1 MIRLAVQAKGRL
13 YDDSTALLKDAG
25 VSFEESKRKLLSK
38 SNDFPVEILYLRDD
52 DIPGAVASG
61 VADIGI
67 VGLNEVYEKKA
78 NVDIIHRMGFGKCRL
93 SLAVPKSEDYFDIK
107 WFNDKR
113 VATSYP
119 VILEDYFRQNGIK
132 ALIQEISGSVEIA
145 PSVGMADAIF
155 DIVSSGG
162 TLVSNGL
169 KEVEQVINS
178 EAVLICTK
186 GIVADKL
193 KIINQLLVRFE
204 AVERSKGM
212 KYLVINLPSSK
223 IDRAVEILPGMKSPT
238 VMPLA
243 NSGWCSVHSVVN
255 QSEIWE
261 KIEKLKMIGAEDI
274 LVLSLD
280 KMML

>member
-93 SLAVPKSEDYFDIK
+93 SLAIPKSDDYFDIK

-178 EAVLICTK
+178 EDRKSTRL
-186 GIVADKL
+186 
-193 KIINQLLVRFE
+193 N
-204 AVERSKGM
+204 
-212 KYLVINLPSSK
+212 SS
-223 IDRAVEILPGMKSPT
+223 
-238 VMPLA
+238 
-243 NSGWCSVHSVVN
+243 H
-255 QSEIWE
+255 
-261 KIEKLKMIGAEDI
+261 
-274 LVLSLD
+274 
-280 KMML
+280 